1 MIKFEKGDRRDYEVG
16 ELVMVVDDTYKND
29 PHKMDMFSVCR
40 INRINYKNK
49 HSVRENDRI
58 RVFVLNG
65 NCENEFR
72 WVATEDVVPFNIMM
86 EIVEWVATED
96 VVPINIM
103 MEIVEEE
110 KELDFKVGDFVKGN
124 TYRNENIKLAKVIE
138 TSSPSMRVRILDHP
152 CSSLIGDIIEA
163 RNLKYIYKKV
173 EIN

>member
-1 MIKFEKGDRRDYEVG
+1 MIKFEKGDRRDYEGG

-40 INRINYKNK
+40 IKRINYKNK

-72 WVATEDVVPFNIMM
+72 
-86 EIVEWVATED
+86 WVATED

>member
-1 MIKFEKGDRRDYEVG
+1 MIKFEKGDRRDYEVGELVKGDRRDYEVG
-16 ELVMVVDDTYKND
+16 ELVMVVDDTYKNA

-40 INRINYKNK
+40 INDK
-49 HSVRENDRI
+49 HIVRENDRR

-65 NCENEFR
+65 NYEDEFR
-72 WVATEDVVPFNIMM
+72 
-86 EIVEWVATED
+86 WVATED

-124 TYRNENIKLAKVIE
+124 AYRNENIKLAKVIE
-138 TSSPSMRVRILDHP
+138 TSSPLMRVRILDHP
-152 CSSLIGDIIEA
+152 CSSLIGDTIEA
-163 RNLKYIYKKV
+163 RNSKYIYKKV

>member
-1 MIKFEKGDRRDYEVG
+1 MIKLEKGDRRDYEVGELVKGDRRDYEVG
-16 ELVMVVDDTYKND
+16 ELVMVVDDTYKNA
-29 PHKMDMFSVCR
+29 PLFGQHHKMDMFSVCR
-40 INRINYKNK
+40 IHYKNK
-49 HSVRENDRI
+49 HSVREDGRI

-65 NCENEFR
+65 NYENEFR
-72 WVATEDVVPFNIMM
+72 WVAP
-86 EIVEWVATED
+86 ED

>member
-1 MIKFEKGDRRDYEVG
+1 MIKFEKGDRRDYEVGELVKGDRRDYEVG
-16 ELVMVVDDTYKND
+16 ELVMVVDDTYKNA

-40 INRINYKNK
+40 INYKNK
-49 HSVRENDRI
+49 HSVRENARR

-65 NCENEFR
+65 NYENEFR
-72 WVATEDVVPFNIMM
+72 
-86 EIVEWVATED
+86 WVATED

>member
-72 WVATEDVVPFNIMM
+72 WVATEDVVP
-86 EIVEWVATED
+86 
-96 VVPINIM
+96 INIM
-103 MEIVEEE
+103 MEIVEKE